1 MKIRMEGEY
10 YDDPFD
16 AYYACSKCFYVS
28 LCTYF
33 IQINKEKIYRGNVTS
48 IDVVK
53 VNQPY

>member
-28 LCTYF
+28 LCTDF

-48 IDVVK
+48 IDAVK

>member
-1 MKIRMEGEY
+1 MGEVY

-28 LCTYF
+28 FFSDF
-33 IQINKEKIYRGNVTS
+33 IQINKEQIYRGNVEA